1 MASHDLGTPDS
12 PTTLPSSSS
21 PTSPPLTSRLFQP
34 TKLGALS
41 LSHRIGMPT
50 MTRLRND
57 AHHVATPLQAEYY
70 RQRAVASGPGTLLF
84 VESLAVSQ
92 RHGGM
97 HHGGGIWSEAQVAAW
112 KRVTDAV
119 HEAAAGAVVCAQ
131 LFAFGRA
138 ADPAVAER
146 EGLDVVGPSSIP
158 VVHEEGEGVGAV
170 AGDKGD
176 PGRRAGAPR
185 AMTPDEIQQT
195 VGEYAQAARNAMR
208 AGFDG
213 VEIMAGYGYLLDSFL
228 QDVTNRR
235 EDAYGGSVENRSR
248 LLHEVMAAVVE
259 AVGGPDRV
267 GVRLSPWST
276 FQGMGM
282 ADPIPQFSDIVRKAK
297 ELNLAFIHLI
307 EARVSG
313 FDDVAQE
320 KQGQNMEFAY
330 NLWRDGTFLAA
341 GGYTPE
347 SARRLVD
354 EKYPDMNIIVMFGRH
369 FTSNPDM
376 VFRIKHGL
384 PLTPYR
390 RDRFYYA
397 GSPAEPQEGYT
408 TFPFSNEFVAVQEGT

>member
-1 MASHDLGTPDS
+1 MTDHNLNTPASPATM
-12 PTTLPSSSS
+12 
-21 PTSPPLTSRLFQP
+21 PTSASRLFQP
-34 TKLGALS
+34 TKLGAMQ

-57 AHHVATPLQAEYY
+57 ENHVATPLQAEYY
-70 RQRAVASGPGTLLF
+70 RQRAFASGPGTLMF
-84 VESLAVSQ
+84 V
-92 RHGGM
+92 
-97 HHGGGIWSEAQVAAW
+97 
-112 KRVTDAV
+112 
-119 HEAAAGAVVCAQ
+119 GAVM
-131 LFAFGRA
+131 G
-138 ADPAVAER
+138 DEKT
-146 EGLDVVGPSSIP
+146 SST
-158 VVHEEGEGVGAV
+158 GVGAV
-170 AGDKGD
+170 VPK
-176 PGRRAGAPR
+176 
-185 AMTPDEIQQT
+185 AMTLEEIQQT
-195 VGEYAQAARNAMR
+195 VRDYAQAARNAMR

-228 QDVTNRR
+228 QDVTNER

-248 LLHEVMAAVVE
+248 LLQEIMKAVVE
-259 AVGGPDRV
+259 AAGGPERV

-282 ADPIPQFSDIVRKAK
+282 ADPVPQFSDVVLKAK
-297 ELNLAFIHLI
+297 SLNLGFIHLI

-354 EKYPDMNIIVMFGRH
+354 EKYPNLNIIVMFGRH
-369 FTSNPDM
+369 FTPNPDL

-384 PLTPYR
+384 ALTSYR
-390 RDRFYYA
+390 RGGFYYA
-397 GSPAEPQEGYT
+397 GSPQNHKKDTLLSPLAKSSWLSMTEHSWRRGR
-408 TFPFSNEFVAVQEGT
+408 FPRKKCRSRRVRRRHFARSGGE